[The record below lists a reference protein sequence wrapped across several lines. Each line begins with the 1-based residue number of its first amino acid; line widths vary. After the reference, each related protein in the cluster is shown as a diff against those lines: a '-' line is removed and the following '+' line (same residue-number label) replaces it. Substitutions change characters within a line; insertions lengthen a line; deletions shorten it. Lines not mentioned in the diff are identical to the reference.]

1 MSKIKIQNFGPI
13 KAGCTE
19 NDGWMDIKKVTLFIG
34 NQGSGKSTVA
44 KLISTLTWLEK
55 AIVRGDQRHDEISQY
70 DIIDLFKFQR
80 INNYFN
86 DKTIIEYESDVL
98 YFKYTKELKPPKIQL
113 KNSTEFRVGRI
124 NYVPAERNYLSSVK
138 NMFAVKNL
146 PESMNSFAYEYRNA
160 QLKYATQA
168 MTLPVGNVKHSYN
181 PSSDVSY
188 IVGDDYKLDLVEAA
202 SGYQSYIPMYLVT
215 KYLMDEIA
223 IKSEN
228 MDVNQQ
234 IRKANEKNVILN
246 DETLSNDQKIA
257 LTKKVD
263 EKYVN
268 HYLTNIVEEPELN
281 LFPSSQQKMLYSLLA
296 FNNLFEGNRLIMTT
310 HSPYFINYLT
320 LAVKA
325 FNVKQSLTDSEAIEK
340 VAAIVPIASTV
351 NPDDLIIYQMDE
363 ATGTITPLDSYKG
376 LPSDDNYLNDSLGET
391 NELFAQLLE
400 IEKGWQ

>member
-1 MSKIKIQNFGPI
+1 MSRIKIENFGPI

-19 NDGWMDIKKVTLFIG
+19 NDGWIEIKKVTLFIG

-55 AIVRGDQRHDEISQY
+55 AMVRGDRRHNEISQY
-70 DIIDLFKFQR
+70 DFIELFKFQR

-98 YFKYTKELKPPKIQL
+98 YFKYSKELRPPKIQL
-113 KNSTEFRVGRI
+113 KSNTDFRVGKI
-124 NYVPAERNYLSSVK
+124 NYVPAERNYLSSVR
-138 NMFAVKNL
+138 NMFGVKNL
-146 PESMNSFAYEYRNA
+146 PESINSFAYEYRNA
-160 QLKYATQA
+160 QLKYSTEV

-181 PSSDVSY
+181 PSNDVSY

-223 IKSEN
+223 LKSEN
-228 MDVNQQ
+228 LDVNQQ

-246 DETLSNDQKIA
+246 DATLSNDQKIA

-263 EKYVN
+263 EKYIN

-281 LFPSSQQKMLYSLLA
+281 LFPSSQQKMLFNLLE

-325 FNVKQSLTDSEAIEK
+325 YNVKQALTDSADIEK

-351 NPDDLIIYQMDE
+351 NPDDLVIYQLNE
-363 ATGTITPLDSYKG
+363 ATGTISPLGNYKG
-376 LPSDDNYLNDSLGET
+376 LPSDENYLNDSLGET
-391 NELFAQLLE
+391 YELFAQLLE

>member
-1 MSKIKIQNFGPI
+1 MSRIKIENFGPI

-19 NDGWMDIKKVTLFIG
+19 NDGWIEIKKVTLFIG

-44 KLISTLTWLEK
+44 KLISTFTWLEK
-55 AIVRGDQRHDEISQY
+55 AMVRGDRKHNEISQY
-70 DIIDLFKFQR
+70 DFIEYCKFQR

-86 DKTIIEYESDVL
+86 DKTLIEYESDVL
-98 YFKYTKELKPPKIQL
+98 YFKYTKELRPPKIQL
-113 KNSTEFRVGRI
+113 KSNTDFRVGKI

-138 NMFAVKNL
+138 NMFGVKNL
-146 PESMNSFAYEYRNA
+146 PESINSFAYEYRNA
-160 QLKYATQA
+160 QIKYASEV
-168 MTLPVGNVKHSYN
+168 MNLPVGNIKHSYN
-181 PSSDVSY
+181 PSNDVSY
-188 IVGDDYKLDLVEAA
+188 IVGENYKLDLVEAA

-223 IKSEN
+223 LKSEN
-228 MDVNQQ
+228 LDVNQQ

-246 DETLSNDQKIA
+246 DATLSNDQKIA

-263 EKYVN
+263 EKYIN

-281 LFPSSQQKMLYSLLA
+281 LFPSSQQKMLFNLLE

-325 FNVKQSLTDSEAIEK
+325 YNVKQALTDSAAIEK

-363 ATGTITPLDSYKG
+363 ATGTIIRLESYNG
-376 LPSDDNYLNDSLGET
+376 LPSDENYLNDSLGET

-400 IEKGWQ
+400 IQQGL

>member
-1 MSKIKIQNFGPI
+1 MSKIKIKNFGPI

-19 NDGWMDIKKVTLFIG
+19 NDGWIDIKKVTLFIG

-55 AIVRGDQRHDEISQY
+55 AMVRGDRRHNEISQY
-70 DIIDLFKFQR
+70 DFIELFKFQR

-98 YFKYTKELKPPKIQL
+98 YFKYSKELRPPKIQL
-113 KNSTEFRVGRI
+113 KSNTDFRVGKI

-138 NMFAVKNL
+138 NMFGVKNL
-146 PESMNSFAYEYRNA
+146 PESINSFAYEYRNA
-160 QLKYATQA
+160 QLKYSTEV

-181 PSSDVSY
+181 PSNDVSY

-223 IKSEN
+223 LKSEN
-228 MDVNQQ
+228 LDVNQQ

-246 DETLSNDQKIA
+246 DATLSNDQKIA

-263 EKYVN
+263 EKYIN

-281 LFPSSQQKMLYSLLA
+281 LFPSSQQKMLFNLLE

-325 FNVKQSLTDSEAIEK
+325 YNVKQALTDSAAIEK

-351 NPDDLIIYQMDE
+351 NPDDLVIYQLNE
-363 ATGTITPLDSYKG
+363 TTGTISPLGSYKG
-376 LPSDDNYLNDSLGET
+376 LPSDENYLNDSLGET

>member
-1 MSKIKIQNFGPI
+1 MSRIKIENFGPI

-19 NDGWMDIKKVTLFIG
+19 NDGWIEIKKVTLFIG

-55 AIVRGDQRHDEISQY
+55 AMVRGDRRHNEISQY
-70 DIIDLFKFQR
+70 DFIELFKFQR

-98 YFKYTKELKPPKIQL
+98 YFKYSKELRPPKIQL
-113 KNSTEFRVGRI
+113 KSITDFRVGKI
-124 NYVPAERNYLSSVK
+124 NYVPAERNYLSSVR
-138 NMFAVKNL
+138 NMFGVKNL
-146 PESMNSFAYEYRNA
+146 PESINSFAYEYRNA
-160 QLKYATQA
+160 QLKYSTEV

-181 PSSDVSY
+181 PSNDVSY

-223 IKSEN
+223 LKSEN
-228 MDVNQQ
+228 LDVNQQ

-246 DETLSNDQKIA
+246 DATLSNDQKIA

-263 EKYVN
+263 EKYIN

-281 LFPSSQQKMLYSLLA
+281 LFPSSQQKMLFNLLE

-325 FNVKQSLTDSEAIEK
+325 YNVKQALTDSADIEK

-351 NPDDLIIYQMDE
+351 NPDDLVIYQLNE
-363 ATGTITPLDSYKG
+363 ATGTISPLGSYKG
-376 LPSDDNYLNDSLGET
+376 LPSDENYLNDSLGET

>member
-1 MSKIKIQNFGPI
+1 MSRIKIENFGPI

-19 NDGWMDIKKVTLFIG
+19 NDGWIEIKKVTLFIG

-55 AIVRGDQRHDEISQY
+55 AMVRGDRRHNEISQY
-70 DIIDLFKFQR
+70 DFIELFKFQR

-98 YFKYTKELKPPKIQL
+98 YFKYSKELRPPKIQL
-113 KNSTEFRVGRI
+113 KSNTDFRVGKI

-138 NMFAVKNL
+138 NMFGVKNL
-146 PESMNSFAYEYRNA
+146 PESINSFAYEYRNA
-160 QLKYATQA
+160 QLKYSTEV

-181 PSSDVSY
+181 PSNDVSY

-223 IKSEN
+223 LKSEN
-228 MDVNQQ
+228 LDVNQQ

-246 DETLSNDQKIA
+246 DATLSNDQKIA

-263 EKYVN
+263 EKYIN

-281 LFPSSQQKMLYSLLA
+281 LFPSSQQKMLFNLLE

-325 FNVKQSLTDSEAIEK
+325 YNVKQALTDSADIEK

-351 NPDDLIIYQMDE
+351 NPDDLVIYQLNE
-363 ATGTITPLDSYKG
+363 ATGTISPLGSYKG
-376 LPSDDNYLNDSLGET
+376 LPSDENYLNDSLGET

>member
-1 MSKIKIQNFGPI
+1 MSKIKIKNFGPI

-19 NDGWMDIKKVTLFIG
+19 NDGWIDIKKVTLFIG

-55 AIVRGDQRHDEISQY
+55 AMVRGDRRHNEISQY
-70 DIIDLFKFQR
+70 DFIELFKFQR

-98 YFKYTKELKPPKIQL
+98 YFKYSKELRPPKIQL
-113 KNSTEFRVGRI
+113 KSNTDFRVGKI

-138 NMFAVKNL
+138 NMFGVKNL
-146 PESMNSFAYEYRNA
+146 PESINSFAYEYRNA
-160 QLKYATQA
+160 QLKYSTEV

-181 PSSDVSY
+181 PSNDVSY

-223 IKSEN
+223 LKSEN
-228 MDVNQQ
+228 LDVNQQ

-246 DETLSNDQKIA
+246 DATLSNDQKIA

-263 EKYVN
+263 EKYIN

-281 LFPSSQQKMLYSLLA
+281 LFPSSQQKMLFNLLE

-325 FNVKQSLTDSEAIEK
+325 YNVKQALTDSADIEK

-351 NPDDLIIYQMDE
+351 NPDDLVIYQLNE
-363 ATGTITPLDSYKG
+363 ATGTISPLGNYKG
-376 LPSDDNYLNDSLGET
+376 LPSDENYLNDSLGET

>member
-1 MSKIKIQNFGPI
+1 MSKIKIKNFGPI
-13 KAGCTE
+13 KSGCTE
-19 NDGWMDIKKVTLFIG
+19 NDGWIDIKKVTLFIG
-34 NQGSGKSTVA
+34 NQGSGKSTIA

-55 AIVRGDQRHDEISQY
+55 AMVRGDLRHNEISQY
-70 DIIDLFKFQR
+70 EFIEHCKFQR

-86 DKTIIEYESDVL
+86 DKTLIEYESDVL
-98 YFKYTKELKPPKIQL
+98 YFKYTKELRPPKIQL
-113 KNSTEFRVGRI
+113 KSNTEFRTGKI

-138 NMFAVKNL
+138 NMFGVKNL
-146 PESMNSFAYEYRNA
+146 PESINSFAYEYRNA
-160 QLKYATQA
+160 QLKYSTEV

-181 PSSDVSY
+181 PSNDVSY

-215 KYLMDEIA
+215 KYLMEEIS

-228 MDVNQQ
+228 LDVNQQ
-234 IRKANEKNVILN
+234 IRKANEKNVILS
-246 DETLSNDQKIA
+246 DATLSNDQKIA

-281 LFPSSQQKMLYSLLA
+281 LFPSSQQKMLYSLLE

-325 FNVKQSLTDSEAIEK
+325 FNVKQALTDSAAIEK
-340 VAAIVPIASTV
+340 VAAIVPIESTV
-351 NPDDLIIYQMDE
+351 NPDDLIIYQLNE
-363 ATGTITPLDSYKG
+363 ATGTVTPLESYKG
-376 LPSDDNYLNDSLGET
+376 LPSDENYLNDSLAES
-391 NELFAQLLE
+391 NELFAQLQQ